1 MGLWLSGGCRI
12 IGNFP
17 IVGTEPTFD
26 TNGGTA
32 SGQYNYFVQPIGSS
46 LGGSAGTWYG
56 PVWFIGR
63 GQPPNGT
70 DSITLEW
77 PSIELIDAF
86 YNQSIGNLTWNVYS
100 TTGNTTAAP
109 YGNGNFLVASGITGS
124 CGTNGMC
131 STVDTQAARG
141 NITIPAQTLIP
152 HAWFW
157 PADIATNGTIVSD
170 TVYGHIVGSQGVN
183 VSSPVQ
189 ISPTC
194 QGGGVSS
201 ERSPGVVSCLTS
213 NNINQATL
221 LLNTN
226 GQATGSKGRVNFGP
240 NQNCPNDWFTLYDSN
255 FFKTTATAGERPL
268 ADAGDSGIGCGASG
282 DISQHAANS
291 ISNVIGALPT
301 GSNAQE
307 QLTASGKTFTVPVT
321 LPTLNTSTH
330 CAAAGTSANPSV
342 ASCSAAPAGF
352 FSCATAAS
360 TGTCTVQTTAV
371 TANSTIHVQADA
383 SVTIS
388 GVTCN
393 TTADS
398 GLTAPRIAS
407 KVAGTSFTINLG
419 TFTGNPE
426 CYSYFFVD

>member
-1 MGLWLSGGCRI
+1 
-12 IGNFP
+12 
-17 IVGTEPTFD
+17 
-26 TNGGTA
+26 
-32 SGQYNYFVQPIGSS
+32 
-46 LGGSAGTWYG
+46 
-56 PVWFIGR
+56 
-63 GQPPNGT
+63 
-70 DSITLEW
+70 
-77 PSIELIDAF
+77 
-86 YNQSIGNLTWNVYS
+86 
-100 TTGNTTAAP
+100 
-109 YGNGNFLVASGITGS
+109 
-124 CGTNGMC
+124 
-131 STVDTQAARG
+131 
-141 NITIPAQTLIP
+141 
-152 HAWFW
+152 
-157 PADIATNGTIVSD
+157 
-170 TVYGHIVGSQGVN
+170 
-183 VSSPVQ
+183 
-189 ISPTC
+189 
-194 QGGGVSS
+194 
-201 ERSPGVVSCLTS
+201 
-213 NNINQATL
+213 

-282 DISQHAANS
+282 DISQHSATS